1 MPWWINESF
10 FGRSG
15 FYGPSVHE
23 IPAGELSYGKS
34 QAQAWCFFLYMCS
47 LIGRVN
53 FHVKTFMITKSRSTV
68 GYDMLIEPLLW
79 ALHACGNSPDGSHF
93 ADVYLVVADAP
104 WGWFAASSWQR
115 RRCCSIVPLWS
126 HHCSELYCWMQR
138 FGGVASIIIIRS
150 ERISPNYMKF
160 QWSVLP
166 SRSNSVT
173 RELSCKF
180 GRSGIGI
187 GWQAWGSSMSLPLC
201 S

>member
-1 MPWWINESF
+1 MSF

-68 GYDMLIEPLLW
+68 GYDMLIELLLW

-104 WGWFAASSWQR
+104 
-115 RRCCSIVPLWS
+115 
-126 HHCSELYCWMQR
+126 
-138 FGGVASIIIIRS
+138 
-150 ERISPNYMKF
+150 
-160 QWSVLP
+160 
-166 SRSNSVT
+166 
-173 RELSCKF
+173 
-180 GRSGIGI
+180 
-187 GWQAWGSSMSLPLC
+187 
-201 S
+201 